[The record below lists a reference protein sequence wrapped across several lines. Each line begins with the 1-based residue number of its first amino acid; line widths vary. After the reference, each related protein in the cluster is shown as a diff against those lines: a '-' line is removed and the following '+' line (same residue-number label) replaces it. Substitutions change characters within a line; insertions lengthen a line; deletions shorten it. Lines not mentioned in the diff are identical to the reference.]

1 MRRVLIISIVIIGIL
16 MVSGCVRRWKVEIVN
31 YEAPNWTSDNKIVFM
46 KDHYVQIFEEMPP
59 AIAVHQAGGHEEIYI
74 CEIDADGKNY
84 REIAKVVDRD
94 FEVGP
99 LPVNL
104 STSSSAGE
112 WVVYYIVTDISNI
125 TNSPSDGEIWVI
137 KRDGTGLKK
146 ISDNGLYPDLS
157 PDGSKIVYQKPNQ
170 GIWIM
175 NRDGTNDHQ
184 IVADEN
190 AHNPAWSSD
199 GGKIG
204 YVRSDSL
211 GIWIVDTSGVLIFSW
226 KGDSIVKPGGP
237 GGIDW
242 GPSDHDAIISECGRL
257 FPEYQDGFI
266 VIYID
271 SLHYFFTPFKA
282 CVYRWSANGT
292 YFIAHDSIGHFVASF
307 KDTFFNVNSDTKWYL
322 KP

>member
-74 CEIDADGKNY
+74 CEIDGDGKNY
-84 REIAKVVDRD
+84 REIAKVVDED

-99 LPVNL
+99 NRGAV
-104 STSSSAGE
+104 STSSAGDWIAFAME
-112 WVVYYIVTDISNI
+112 DWNK
-125 TNSPSDGEIWVI
+125 GEHYTEIFVM
-137 KRDGTGLKK
+137 KRDGSGLR
-146 ISDNGLYPDLS
+146 NLGEGTRPDLS

-190 AHNPAWSSD
+190 AHDPAWSSD
-199 GGKIG
+199 GKRIT
-204 YVRSDSL
+204 YEVINL
-211 GIWIVDTSGVLIFSW
+211 IIVDTLGNVLQIINE
-226 KGDSIVKPGGP
+226 SIDYP
-237 GGIDW
+237 DW
-242 GPSDHDAIISECGRL
+242 GPSDSNAIAGSEMRNYKGKIIYL
-257 FPEYQDGFI
+257 GTEIVDTLKITSGYGLKWSPDG
-266 VIYID
+266 
-271 SLHYFFTPFKA
+271 SK
-282 CVYRWSANGT
+282 
-292 YFIAHDSIGHFVASF
+292 FIAYDGKWYITNREG
-307 KDTFFNVNSDTKWYL
+307 TNKWYL
-322 KP
+322 KDKIK